1 MINSR
6 KFIGLSG
13 LLCLIASM
21 TFAQSYVESALL
33 FSRTRPGG
41 SARIQ
46 GMGGSQIALGG
57 DYSVGLS
64 NPAGLGMYNRSEV
77 TFTPA
82 YSTYDTE
89 AEYLGKLT
97 TRQQQQSL
105 LYPD

>member
-1 MINSR
+1 MC
-6 KFIGLSG
+6 LAG

-21 TFAQSYVESALL
+21 SYAQSYVESALL

-77 TFTPA
+77 TFTPG
-82 YSTYDTE
+82 YSTYNTE
-89 AEYLGKLT
+89 ADYLGNISKK
-97 TRQQQQSL
+97 
-105 LYPD
+105 